1 MFKERRLKTLLSY
14 LTVALLGFGVG
25 YLTHP
30 LINTSNDLTTKTLSN
45 KPQRKY
51 EQPSSQ
57 LRAQT
62 KSNNSTAVV
71 AKSKAGDSLI
81 KANVEKT
88 TSSATANEDPI
99 AIIQIIPENT
109 AAQSITPEQTAELR
123 AWANNHKAELNELIN
138 THLPNHIAQ
147 NMIDMIG
154 QNNAFLTQPAVKQ
167 DPAIDANWAV
177 STEEELRSYIEN
189 HPESSHFDLISVSCK
204 QLKCDVLGIEKEAQA
219 WIKIFFSMF
228 KNLPNVNPPDS
239 SGDTNS
245 FSFLNGDDTT
255 SVYYQLKFKPS

>member
-1 MFKERRLKTLLSY
+1 MKASLPY
-14 LTVALLGFGVG
+14 LTVALLAFGAG
-25 YLTHP
+25 YITHP
-30 LINTSNDLTTKTLSN
+30 LLNAHNDLTSKTLSN
-45 KPQRKY
+45 KPQQQT
-51 EQPSSQ
+51 EQPISQ
-57 LRAQT
+57 LQAQT
-62 KSNNSTAVV
+62 SSNNSKVTA
-71 AKSKAGDSLI
+71 AKNT
-81 KANVEKT
+81 ANNDLTSVKTEKT
-88 TSSATANEDPI
+88 TSSTATNEDPI
-99 AIIQIIPENT
+99 AIIEAIPENT

-123 AWANNHKAELNELIN
+123 SWASKHKADLNELIN

-154 QNNAFLTQPAVKQ
+154 QNNEFLTQPTVKQ
-167 DPAIDANWAV
+167 DPAIDANWAFN
-177 STEEELRSYIEN
+177 TEQELRSYIEN
-189 HPESSHFDLISVSCK
+189 HPESNHFDLISVSCK